1 MNNPKAATTLLSE
14 DVQDLIRKLLQ
25 TNPDKRLS
33 AVETLNH
40 PWLQLGDPNLDV
52 YTEKEKQ
59 LIQRDYMR
67 LNLKLGQHHNNN
79 RVQSGYKS
87 TASGKVGLMTPT
99 SQMHLESEQI
109 LFTEHNL
116 ETRMGEEEPN
126 LQNQE
131 EKSFILAPFN
141 SVKSMFIDQGNQIK
155 EVKKDDPPFIWPKE
169 VTDLIAPR
177 RVIKFSTKCR
187 EKNRI
192 YEQNNNADLDN
203 GVYNEFVNE

>member
-1 MNNPKAATTLLSE
+1 MMS
-14 DVQDLIRKLLQ
+14 
-25 TNPDKRLS
+25 
-33 AVETLNH
+33 
-40 PWLQLGDPNLDV
+40 PN
-52 YTEKEKQ
+52 
-59 LIQRDYMR
+59 
-67 LNLKLGQHHNNN
+67 
-79 RVQSGYKS
+79 
-87 TASGKVGLMTPT
+87 
-99 SQMHLESEQI
+99 SQMHLDSEQI

-203 GVYNEFVNE
+203 GVYNEFVNEQEREEGALMNGQQEDGKDDLEPSSMGHAEQSSSDEEGEGTS